1 VTGSVLVRLFSLD
14 DDDLGLT
21 RLLPPVQIGDRVAL
35 EQGEFRVA
43 DVIEFQDAAIAAL
56 VKVEPIRHGIT
67 SA

>member
-1 VTGSVLVRLFSLD
+1 VTSGVLVRIFSLD

-21 RLLPPVQIGDRVAL
+21 RLPPPVQIGDIVEL

-43 DVIEFQDAAIAAL
+43 DVIDFQDAAIAAL
-56 VKVEPIRHGIT
+56 VKVEPVRHGIA